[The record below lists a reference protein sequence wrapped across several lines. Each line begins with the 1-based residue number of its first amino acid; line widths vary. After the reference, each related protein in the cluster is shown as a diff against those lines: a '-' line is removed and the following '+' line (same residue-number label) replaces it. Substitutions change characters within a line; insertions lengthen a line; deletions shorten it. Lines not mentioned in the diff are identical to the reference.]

1 MKRKQLDL
9 DNLDIKHM
17 NQNLVLIDAED
28 EIVISYQ
35 VHHGDAQR
43 DQWTWN
49 QGTIRWQ
56 RKLYY
61 A

>member
-1 MKRKQLDL
+1 MDEKKQLDL

-43 DQWTWN
+43 DQ
-49 QGTIRWQ
+49 
-56 RKLYY
+56 
-61 A
+61 

>member
-35 VHHGDAQR
+35 VHYGDAQR